1 MTDTINESLQYLD
14 MEHQVY
20 PILGVDQYKSKI
32 GDDSEFVTIDFTVKS
47 KSVTEDLV
55 IWLERGYDWIIDS
68 EESPGE
74 VKNNQYLV
82 FAEMN
87 RRTWVPKRIMELLFD
102 FETLTGIKAGEW
114 KLRIG
119 EKLYPAT
126 EQNIKDH
133 VTLSPH
139 EYRIDRESELNEW
152 REMAGLDTVS
162 IYETDR
168 DQDLLEMKRQA
179 GII

>member
-1 MTDTINESLQYLD
+1 

-20 PILGVDQYKSKI
+20 PILGIDQYKSKI
-32 GDDSEFVTIDFTVKS
+32 GDDSEFVTVDFTVKS
-47 KSVTEDLV
+47 KSVSEDLV
-55 IWLERGYDWIIDS
+55 TWLERGYDWIIDS

-87 RRTWVPKRIMELLFD
+87 RRTWVPKRVIEMLAD

-114 KLRIG
+114 RLRIG
-119 EKLYPAT
+119 DELYPAT
-126 EQNIKDH
+126 EQNIRDN

-139 EYRIDRESELNEW
+139 EYRIEREGELNEW
-152 REMAGLDTVS
+152 REMAGLDTVPVYQTEDDPN
-162 IYETDR
+162 I
-168 DQDLLEMKRQA
+168 LEMQRQA

>member
-1 MTDTINESLQYLD
+1 MTTTINESLQYLD

-20 PILGVDQYKSKI
+20 PILGIDQYKSKI
-32 GDDSEFVTIDFTVKS
+32 GDDSEFVTVDFTVKS
-47 KSVTEDLV
+47 KSVSEDLV
-55 IWLERGYDWIIDS
+55 TWLERGYDWIIDA

-87 RRTWVPKRIMELLFD
+87 RRTWVPRRIMEMLFD

-119 EKLYPAT
+119 DQLLPAT
-126 EQNIKDH
+126 EQNISDNI
-133 VTLSPH
+133 TLSPH
-139 EYRIDRESELNEW
+139 LYREERELELNEW
-152 REMAGLDTVS
+152 RERAGLDTVAVYDS
-162 IYETDR
+162 TDPAI
-168 DQDLLEMKRQA
+168 QEMQRQA